1 MASRSWNRVE
11 LIGNLTRD
19 PELRFTPS
27 GAAVCTFGLATNRTY
42 VSEGERKEE
51 VDFHRL
57 VSWNKLAELCNQ
69 LLKKGNKVFISGRLQ
84 TRSWEGQD
92 GQVRNVTEI
101 VIEDMILL
109 TPKATTDLGVG
120 AGEDLSVK
128 VEEPAASE
136 EAKSAKAE
144 SKSKE
149 ESSFAKATED
159 KSSSAPNSVEAVS
172 KGEKASEDKEEKK
185 TSIKPASPTG
195 GTPQEDL
202 KEDEDLPF

>member
-92 GQVRNVTEI
+92 GQTRNVTEI
-101 VIEDMILL
+101 VVEDMILL
-109 TPKATTDLGVG
+109 SPKSISNGG
-120 AGEDLSVK
+120 AGEVSDINIDELPKEKPVAK
-128 VEEPAASE
+128 HKTEEPE
-136 EAKSAKAE
+136 ERV
-144 SKSKE
+144 KE
-149 ESSFAKATED
+149 DT
-159 KSSSAPNSVEAVS
+159 
-172 KGEKASEDKEEKK
+172 EEKK
-185 TSIKPASPTG
+185 TSVKPARTAGEAPK
-195 GTPQEDL
+195 EDL

>member
-1 MASRSWNRVE
+1 ME

-92 GQVRNVTEI
+92 GEKRNVTEI

-109 TPKATTDLGVG
+109 SPKSVSNGG
-120 AGEDLSVK
+120 QGEVSDVTIDELPKEKPVEK
-128 VEEPAASE
+128 HQTEEPK
-136 EAKSAKAE
+136 EAVKEDKAE
-144 SKSKE
+144 KQ
-149 ESSFAKATED
+149 T
-159 KSSSAPNSVEAVS
+159 AV
-172 KGEKASEDKEEKK
+172 K
-185 TSIKPASPTG
+185 
-195 GTPQEDL
+195 TPQEDL

>member
-69 LLKKGNKVFISGRLQ
+69 LLKKGMKVFISGRLQ

-92 GQVRNVTEI
+92 GATRQTTEI
-101 VIEDMILL
+101 VIEDMIIL
-109 TPKATTDLGVG
+109 TPKA
-120 AGEDLSVK
+120 ANGEPYVAPVPEPEVK
-128 VEEPAASE
+128 EK
-136 EAKSAKAE
+136 AKEKGEVAE
-144 SKSKE
+144 LQTPPKE
-149 ESSFAKATED
+149 EVK
-159 KSSSAPNSVEAVS
+159 
-172 KGEKASEDKEEKK
+172 
-185 TSIKPASPTG
+185 
-195 GTPQEDL
+195 
-202 KEDEDLPF
+202 EDLPF

>member
-92 GQVRNVTEI
+92 GQTRNVTEI

-109 TPKATTDLGVG
+109 SPKSITNGG
-120 AGEDLSVK
+120 AEVADVNVVK
-128 VEEPAASE
+128 HETEEP
-136 EAKSAKAE
+136 
-144 SKSKE
+144 KE
-149 ESSFAKATED
+149 EVKE
-159 KSSSAPNSVEAVS
+159 
-172 KGEKASEDKEEKK
+172 EKPSEKVSEDKEEKK
-185 TSIKPASPTG
+185 TSEKP
-195 GTPQEDL
+195 PQEDL

>member
-92 GQVRNVTEI
+92 GQTRNVTEI

-109 TPKATTDLGVG
+109 SPKSISSNGG
-120 AGEDLSVK
+120 AGEVADVNVVK
-128 VEEPAASE
+128 HETEEPKE
-136 EAKSAKAE
+136 EVKEEKSA
-144 SKSKE
+144 
-149 ESSFAKATED
+149 
-159 KSSSAPNSVEAVS
+159 EAAA
-172 KGEKASEDKEEKK
+172 KGEKASEDKEEKQ
-185 TSIKPASPTG
+185 TPVKPA
-195 GTPQEDL
+195 QEDL